1 MIIIVSQ
8 WKQKLLRLAVAVLII
23 LVFSAAIPL
32 VTGQLYHRIPAIGG
46 WLDEEHPSGNPLRVE
61 NEKES
66 SQYDQIMDQFVIKL
80 QNFYYEERE

>member
-61 NEKES
+61 NEEES
-66 SQYDQIMDQFVIKL
+66 SQYNQIMDQFVIKL